1 MSSTRPSRRRKLPPA
16 WAVVALVCAAAVL
29 LARTLRVAVVRGGS
43 MEPSLRKGDYLLT
56 ESLSPAF
63 GKVARFDT
71 VTFKWPTP
79 AGKEFVK
86 RVIALPGETVE
97 IKSGRVYVEGR
108 ELTQPFSHARGV
120 SCFGPA
126 VVPEGHYFLLGDNR
140 VSSVDSTLWG
150 PIPARLVTGVVR
162 ARVEGE

>member
-1 MSSTRPSRRRKLPPA
+1 MSSTKGRTRKLPPA
-16 WAVVALVCAAAVL
+16 WAMVAVVCATAILV
-29 LARTLRVAVVRGGS
+29 ARTLRLAVVRGGS
-43 MEPSLRKGDYLLT
+43 MEPSLKKGDYLVT

-63 GKVARFDT
+63 GKIARFDM

-97 IKSGRVYVEGR
+97 IRAGKVYVEGR

-120 SCFGPA
+120 SCHGPT

-140 VSSVDSTLWG
+140 VSSIDSTFWG
-150 PIPARLVTGVVR
+150 PVPARLVTGVVR
-162 ARVEGE
+162 AKVEGE